1 MPHGKGTAG
10 LPAVP
15 LSYGRND
22 SYTLLYVSDLGAVEE
37 IPIGSARDGLQL
49 LIGKLHTLLTGKGD
63 EVLRRLA
70 RTHLVTHL
78 LGNLELAERILAGTD
93 DMIQIQTPDGPTL
106 MASVNHGPDV
116 HGNIVY
122 KVDDPR
128 GF

>member
-1 MPHGKGTAG
+1 
-10 LPAVP
+10 
-15 LSYGRND
+15 
-22 SYTLLYVSDLGAVEE
+22 
-37 IPIGSARDGLQL
+37 
-49 LIGKLHTLLTGKGD
+49 
-63 EVLRRLA
+63 LRRLA

-93 DMIQIQTPDGPTL
+93 DMIQIQPPDGPAL
-106 MASVNHGPDV
+106 MTSVNHGPDV